1 MLDAME
7 KIAVFAG
14 SFSPFTKGHED
25 IVEKALPL
33 FDKLVIAVGHN
44 FNKKD
49 AFSLDERLQWI
60 RQIYMDNPKVEVMS
74 YQGLTTDLCHQVGAR
89 FMVRGIRN
97 ASDYAVEQEM
107 AIVNHSLASDIQT
120 VFLPCSPH
128 LASVSS
134 SLVREL
140 WSLHVDYSRF
150 LSYQLPEHP

>member
-1 MLDAME
+1 ME

-60 RQIYMDNPKVEVMS
+60 RQIYMDNP
-74 YQGLTTDLCHQVGAR
+74 
-89 FMVRGIRN
+89 
-97 ASDYAVEQEM
+97 
-107 AIVNHSLASDIQT
+107 
-120 VFLPCSPH
+120 
-128 LASVSS
+128 
-134 SLVREL
+134 
-140 WSLHVDYSRF
+140 
-150 LSYQLPEHP
+150 